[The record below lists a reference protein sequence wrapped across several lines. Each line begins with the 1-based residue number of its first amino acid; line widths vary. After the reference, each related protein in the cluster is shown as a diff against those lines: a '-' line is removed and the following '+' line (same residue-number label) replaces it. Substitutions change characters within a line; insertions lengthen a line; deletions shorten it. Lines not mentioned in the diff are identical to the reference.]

1 MSREFTFCVE
11 EASALLGLL
20 AHPARLRVLQL
31 VNDKEWDVNSLAIA
45 VNLKQSALSQHLKK
59 LRDAKLVE
67 TRRDR
72 QMILYSCR
80 VATVGKILRILRSSA
95 GT

>member
-1 MSREFTFCVE
+1 MSGDFTFCLE
-11 EASALLGLL
+11 KASALLDLL
-20 AHPARLRVLQL
+20 AHPARLGVLEL
-31 VNDKEWDVNSLAIA
+31 ISDKEWDVNSLATM

-72 QMILYSCR
+72 QMIMYSCR
-80 VATVGKILRILRSSA
+80 VEAVRKILQTLRTTA
-95 GT
+95 LP